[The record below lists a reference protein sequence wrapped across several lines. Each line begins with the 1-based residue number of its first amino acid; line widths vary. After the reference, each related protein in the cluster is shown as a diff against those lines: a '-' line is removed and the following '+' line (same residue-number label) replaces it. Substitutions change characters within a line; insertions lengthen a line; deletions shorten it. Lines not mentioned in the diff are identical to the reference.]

1 MCLNDGIRLIT
12 FTSDSSRLLLSLFLP
27 LLLCLFLLFN
37 VLLLFF
43 VVVLLALFLLFWLF
57 LDLLFLVFGS
67 CLLIVHE
74 ESGVVVEQLFTSS
87 QLTSLLLD
95 LLLVFVAFFPL
106 VGLLSYSP
114 VLFPLEEHFIG
125 HERA

>member
-27 LLLCLFLLFN
+27 LLLCLL
-37 VLLLFF
+37 LLLFLLIF
-43 VVVLLALFLLFWLF
+43 VVVLLALFLLLFWLF